1 MAKVNYV
8 QCAACHK
15 EYYLDRMLYDAL
27 VSGLKQKL
35 KCPFCKSEF
44 YLDIHKEQLS
54 GTGST

>member
-8 QCAACHK
+8 ECTACQK
-15 EYYLDRMLYDAL
+15 EYYLDRMLYEVL

-44 YLDIHKEQLS
+44 YLDIHGKQHPS
-54 GTGST
+54 TGSA

>member
-8 QCAACHK
+8 RCAVCQK
-15 EYYLDRMLYDAL
+15 EYYVDRMLYDAL

>member
-8 QCAACHK
+8 RCAVCQK
-15 EYYLDRMLYDAL
+15 EYYVDRMLYDAL

-44 YLDIHKEQLS
+44 YLEIHGEQHPS
-54 GTGST
+54 TGSA